1 MSGDKATNTLMYE
14 IKELS
19 RAGMQ
24 FNGNISPTGVR
35 PWVQSQPFEVSLDYI
50 MRAYLQKKK
59 KKKLRRYLVCKSW

>member
-1 MSGDKATNTLMYE
+1 MYE

-24 FNGNISPTGVR
+24 FNGSAFLTGVR

-50 MRAYLQKKK
+50 MRAYLKKE
-59 KKKLRRYLVCKSW
+59 VEEIFSV